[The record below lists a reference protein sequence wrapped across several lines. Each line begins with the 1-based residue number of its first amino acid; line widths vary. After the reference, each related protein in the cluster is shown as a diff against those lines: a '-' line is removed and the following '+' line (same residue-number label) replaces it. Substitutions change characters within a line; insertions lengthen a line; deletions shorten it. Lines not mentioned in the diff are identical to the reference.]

1 MRILIISLPRTGSN
15 SLMKKYSSK
24 YKLDMYGEPFNERHL
39 LPSDWITSDNVIVT
53 TKLTQCP
60 ENVKNS
66 VKYWYE
72 QSKSF
77 DKVILLSRKDLYDCA
92 KSFSFLLDKRNEGYK
107 YNAYYVWEE
116 TPSLNNNYKNLQSEH
131 KKLELISEKLN
142 ISVIYYED
150 IFDINSKDRLRKNN
164 KEIL

>member
-1 MRILIISLPRTGSN
+1 M
-15 SLMKKYSSK
+15 
-24 YKLDMYGEPFNERHL
+24 
-39 LPSDWITSDNVIVT
+39 
-53 TKLTQCP
+53 TQCP

-107 YNAYYVWEE
+107 YNASYVWEE
-116 TPSLNNNYKNLQSEH
+116 TPSLNNIYKNLQSEH